1 MTIYQAHKKAVS
13 MPKKAYPV
21 ESGKYWC
28 VEINHYSADNTW
40 VTIRASF
47 NWNKEGL
54 YESVEDYDTDKFIA
68 KLQEYIDQNPLAK
81 KD

>member
-13 MPKKAYPV
+13 MLKKAYPV

-28 VEINHYSADNTW
+28 VEINHYSADNVW
-40 VTIRASF
+40 VKIGASF
-47 NWNKEGL
+47 NWMQGQ
-54 YESVEDYDTDKFIA
+54 YEKIEDYDPDTFIA
-68 KLQEYIDQNPLAK
+68 KLQEYIDQNPIK